1 MSDSA
6 VFRYSVVAVVFF
18 LIGALVALAGAPLLA
33 GSPPGEED
41 TDHETVYQVST
52 IDALLQGVYDGSMTF
67 NELVEY
73 GDFGIGC
80 GDRLDG
86 ELIGVD
92 GEWYL
97 VRVDGRAYP
106 VSGNAT
112 TPFAAATFFDP
123 DLSVMIDKQ
132 VNLTELGRY
141 LEAELPSEN
150 LFYAIRMDGT
160 FPRVV
165 TRSVPAQE
173 KPYPR
178 LVNVTANQ
186 TVFTFENV
194 TGTAVGFWT
203 PELAAGINVPGYHL
217 HFITA
222 DRTAGGH
229 LLDIVVPAGSI
240 VQVDTTTN
248 ATMLLPT
255 SGDFLTADLSE
266 DLSQDLEAVE

>member
-1 MSDSA
+1 MAGDRL
-6 VFRYSVVAVVFF
+6 FRYIVVAAAA
-18 LIGALVALAGAPLLA
+18 LIVGACIGLAAAPL
-33 GSPPGEED
+33 PPVPEGGADRD
-41 TDHETVYQVST
+41 TLFQVST
-52 IDALLQGVYDGSMTF
+52 IDALLQGTYDGSMTF
-67 NELVEY
+67 DELARH

-97 VRVDGRAYP
+97 IRVDGRAYP
-106 VSGNAT
+106 VAGNAT
-112 TPFAAATFFDP
+112 TPFAVATFFDSDMTVP
-123 DLSVMIDKQ
+123 IDAPM
-132 VNLTELGRY
+132 NLTA
-141 LEAELPSEN
+141 LESRVQAELPSKN
-150 LFYAIRMDGT
+150 LFYAIRVDGT
-160 FPRVV
+160 FPHLV

-178 LVNVTANQ
+178 LADVTANQ

-203 PELAAGINVPGYHL
+203 PALAKGVNVPGYHL
-217 HFITA
+217 HFITG

-229 LLDIVVPAGSI
+229 VLDMVLAEGT

-248 ATMLLPT
+248 FTMALPA
-255 SGDFLTADLSE
+255 SGDFWTVDLSG
-266 DLSQDLEAVE
+266 DLSGDLEQVE

>member
-1 MSDSA
+1 MSDST
-6 VFRYSVVAVVFF
+6 VLRYALVAVAFF
-18 LIGALVALAGAPLLA
+18 CIGALVALAAAPLLA

-41 TDHETVYQVST
+41 TCRETLYQVST

-67 NELVEY
+67 DELAEH

-97 VRVDGRAYP
+97 IRVDGRVYP
-106 VSGNAT
+106 VDGDAT
-112 TPFAAATFFDP
+112 TPFAAATFFDTDITVAVEEP
-123 DLSVMIDKQ
+123 M
-132 VNLTELGRY
+132 NLTALQSRVES
-141 LEAELPSEN
+141 ELPSEN
-150 LFYAIRMDGT
+150 LFYALRVDGT

-178 LVNVTANQ
+178 LVDVTANQ
-186 TVFTFENV
+186 TVFTLENV

-203 PELAAGINVPGYHL
+203 PELAEGVNVPGYHL

-229 LLDIVVPAGSI
+229 VLDIVVPADSI
-240 VQVDTTTN
+240 VQVDTTAN
-248 ATMLLPT
+248 FTMVLPT
-255 SGDFLTADLSE
+255 SGDFLTVDLSG